1 MRADFGYPIMVT
13 PLSQFVVSQAAINV
27 IVGERYKEVTD
38 QVIQYALGY
47 WGKQAPAL
55 LVPNVKDKILNRQ
68 RAKDW
73 AGWTPPDLTLHEV
86 RQKLGATISDE
97 ELLLRVYA
105 GPDAVDALKTAGAPK
120 PQLDGK
126 QSLLQLIE
134 ELTKKKGCHHI
145 YIRREGVS
153 LALGKAADTSPVT

>member
-1 MRADFGYPIMVT
+1 M
-13 PLSQFVVSQAAINV
+13 L
-27 IVGERYKEVTD
+27 
-38 QVIQYALGY
+38 
-47 WGKQAPAL
+47 APD
-55 LVPNVKDKILNRQ
+55 VKDKILNRQ

-73 AGWTPPDLTLHEV
+73 AGWTPADLTLHEV

-97 ELLLRVYA
+97 ELLLRLYA

-120 PQLDGK
+120 PKLDGK

-134 ELTKKKGCHHI
+134 ELTKKKDCNHI

-153 LALGKAADTSPVT
+153 LTLGRPSLNLPP